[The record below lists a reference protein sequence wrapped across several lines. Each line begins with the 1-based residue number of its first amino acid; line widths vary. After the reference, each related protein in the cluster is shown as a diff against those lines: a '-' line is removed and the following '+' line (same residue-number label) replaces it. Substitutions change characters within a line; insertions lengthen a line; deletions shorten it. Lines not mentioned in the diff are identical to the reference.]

1 MLDTTFLAARPVM
14 LALLLLGA
22 SQCTLLSCT
31 GGPESVKNPA
41 EVLSRTGLSRET
53 YFDAIDAARMRGV
66 DDATKLA
73 LRRMIAGEG
82 YAVDARERAFILL
95 YEVDRAQL
103 IAAMSNSLPKM
114 SDISWRGRVCV
125 LIGERRIE
133 ELVPTLIRAWA
144 VPVPGFFEDAVR
156 PERAALGAVVGEDQ
170 VSATLVRTMR
180 ESSPMTQ
187 ANLRARCWEL
197 LMKNGSQT
205 QLRALLA
212 DPAAIADDGM
222 LLDIA
227 RFSAALGPLPTTRE
241 EILWVRKRCEPSR
254 AAFFEAA
261 RAATAQMPVAR
272 RESLEIRALPIAQ
285 AASIRRPQLLIAS
298 ESELFEEI
306 LVRTKE
312 RKKASPDFT
321 GYGSG
326 FSETLYEQR
335 DRLNWADLAGMVL
348 ALDLLSE
355 EALLRHVFETADRD
369 REDRTT
375 EYGGVIA
382 LDSSARG
389 ELLEFAPR
397 AKSSDLRYESPQA
410 LFDALYTGLF
420 HCHNHTQK
428 YDNADFSG
436 PHLGDFAFSDSARCN
451 GLVFTFLS
459 ADLLDVDFY
468 RHGQVVVDL
477 GAVLRPQ
484 G

>member
-241 EILWVRKRCEPSR
+241 EILWVRKLCEPSR

-261 RAATAQMPVAR
+261 RAAKIQP
-272 RESLEIRALPIAQ
+272 E
-285 AASIRRPQLLIAS
+285 
-298 ESELFEEI
+298 
-306 LVRTKE
+306 
-312 RKKASPDFT
+312 
-321 GYGSG
+321 
-326 FSETLYEQR
+326 
-335 DRLNWADLAGMVL
+335 
-348 ALDLLSE
+348 
-355 EALLRHVFETADRD
+355 
-369 REDRTT
+369 
-375 EYGGVIA
+375 
-382 LDSSARG
+382 
-389 ELLEFAPR
+389 
-397 AKSSDLRYESPQA
+397 
-410 LFDALYTGLF
+410 
-420 HCHNHTQK
+420 
-428 YDNADFSG
+428 
-436 PHLGDFAFSDSARCN
+436 
-451 GLVFTFLS
+451 
-459 ADLLDVDFY
+459 
-468 RHGQVVVDL
+468 
-477 GAVLRPQ
+477 
-484 G
+484 